1 MNVLVVGA
9 NGQLGSACSRALVA
23 AGHSV
28 RGSVRHPSR
37 AADLDGVE
45 LVTADLGQDPDLDAL
60 LSGIEVVV
68 VTANVAAPR
77 AGDDPGRFTEGE
89 HRLVDAAR
97 RLGVARVVL
106 PSVPVTHVD
115 EHIPLAAE
123 RRRLEEHVRSAV
135 ADIFSRML
143 GRRVRVVSTPTV
155 VFAAVATLLRRI
167 APVAS
172 QTMALNRYLGASET
186 TWSPGGGGLVAPST
200 MTTVEEFLRRKAALP
215 GALPPVA

>member
-1 MNVLVVGA
+1 M
-9 NGQLGSACSRALVA
+9 
-23 AGHSV
+23 

-68 VTANVAAPR
+68 ITANVAAPR

-135 ADIFSRML
+135 PGSVI
-143 GRRVRVVSTPTV
+143 
-155 VFAAVATLLRRI
+155 LR
-167 APVAS
+167 
-172 QTMALNRYLGASET
+172 
-186 TWSPGGGGLVAPST
+186 
-200 MTTVEEFLRRKAALP
+200 
-215 GALPPVA
+215 LPPFMEVWLALVGSSPPPAG

>member
-9 NGQLGSACSRALVA
+9 NGQLGSACCRALVA

-77 AGDDPGRFTEGE
+77 AGDDPGGV
-89 HRLVDAAR
+89 HRRGAPTR
-97 RLGVARVVL
+97 
-106 PSVPVTHVD
+106 
-115 EHIPLAAE
+115 
-123 RRRLEEHVRSAV
+123 
-135 ADIFSRML
+135 
-143 GRRVRVVSTPTV
+143 GRR
-155 VFAAVATLLRRI
+155 
-167 APVAS
+167 AS
-172 QTMALNRYLGASET
+172 ARCGTSRPALGAGH
-186 TWSPGGGGLVAPST
+186 P
-200 MTTVEEFLRRKAALP
+200 RR
-215 GALPPVA
+215 